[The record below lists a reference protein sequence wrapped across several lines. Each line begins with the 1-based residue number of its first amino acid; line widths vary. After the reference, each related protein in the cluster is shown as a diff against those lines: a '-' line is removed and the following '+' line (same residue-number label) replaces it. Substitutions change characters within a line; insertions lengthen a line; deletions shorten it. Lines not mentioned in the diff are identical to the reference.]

1 MEAIRD
7 AEAGDADRCLELA
20 QELVGGLGSQR
31 GGRLLLADAGFTSED
46 VTGVEWFMA
55 LLEDPDGKVMMG
67 TLDGA
72 VCGMGMGHIGSLPD
86 GRSLGHLDV
95 CYVEPDARGVGLG
108 RLLLDGVVGW
118 FNDRGCVGVD
128 GLALPG
134 DREAKNF
141 FEAAGFKARLL
152 TMHRASE
159 TPPPRRP
166 D

>member
-7 AEAGDADRCLELA
+7 ADARDADRWRELA
-20 QELVGGLGSQR
+20 REFVGGLGSQR
-31 GGRLLLADAGFTSED
+31 GGPLLLADAGLSSEG
-46 VTGVEWFMA
+46 VTGPERFTNW
-55 LLEDPDGKVMMG
+55 LEDPDLKVVMG
-67 TLDGA
+67 TLDGV
-72 VCGMGMGHIGSLPD
+72 VCGLGMGHIVSLPD
-86 GRSLGHLDV
+86 GRPLGHLDV

-118 FNDRGCVGVD
+118 FTDRGCVGVD

-152 TMHRASE
+152 TMHRATE
-159 TPPPRRP
+159 
-166 D
+166 

>member
-7 AEAGDADRCLELA
+7 ADPRDADRCLELA
-20 QELVGGLGSQR
+20 REFVGGLGSQR
-31 GGRLLLADAGFTSED
+31 GGRLLLAEAGLSSE
-46 VTGVEWFMA
+46 VAEGAGRFKT
-55 LLEDPDGKVMMG
+55 LLEDPNRKVVMG

-72 VCGMGMGHIGSLPD
+72 VCGMGMGHIDSLPD
-86 GRSLGHLDV
+86 GRPLGHLDV

-118 FNDRGCVGVD
+118 LNDRGCTGVD

-152 TMHRASE
+152 TMHRGPE
-159 TPPPRRP
+159 
-166 D
+166 

>member
-7 AEAGDADRCLELA
+7 ADAGDADRCLELA
-20 QELVGGLGSQR
+20 REFVDGLGSQR
-31 GGRLLLADAGFTSED
+31 GGPLLLAGADRTSED
-46 VTGVEWFMA
+46 VTGLERLKTW
-55 LLEDPDGKVMMG
+55 LEDPDRKVVIG

-72 VCGMGMGHIGSLPD
+72 VCGMGMGHIDSLPD
-86 GRSLGHLDV
+86 GRPLGHLDV

-118 FNDRGCVGVD
+118 LTDRGCVGVD

-134 DREAKNF
+134 DRGAKNF

-152 TMHRASE
+152 TMHRPAE
-159 TPPPRRP
+159 
-166 D
+166 